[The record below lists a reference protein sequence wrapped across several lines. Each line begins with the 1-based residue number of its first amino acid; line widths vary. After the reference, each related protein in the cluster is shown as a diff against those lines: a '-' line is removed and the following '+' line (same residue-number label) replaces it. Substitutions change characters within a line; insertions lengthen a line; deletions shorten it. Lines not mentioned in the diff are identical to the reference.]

1 MASGT
6 CRLERTGG
14 ETMRSCRDRSK
25 RGLVRCNRQLA
36 RRLALRVLAVTLLAV
51 CPMLVGGGPGP
62 GGFGSVGPS
71 GGFLGEARA
80 SDAVGRTYGDT
91 DGDVVLDGS
100 VAPGWP
106 FRGVLNYVSHRVM
119 GESVSGR
126 SSWHY
131 WSADT
136 GEWDRDFL
144 QYWDVESETLYE
156 VPMGP
161 TIPGCAGTPLV
172 YDGYVEFHSFNS
184 NSYLNWTVLRVPWGD
199 DAYPHLVRTETVS
212 QPYGGFGPFLDG
224 DLHLSYSGDRLR
236 VATAAGEAFY
246 FTSSSDAYPSG
257 TNQTGSGETG
267 LFLSDAGPE
276 NADSADEGMWDP
288 IAEFDG
294 SDGRHYGFSVIHA
307 EPACVAEDSFIVA
320 GDTGEVVACG
330 WRYGG
335 GPRLTEPEGSQP
347 RSGVLALP
355 QATVGID
362 CDKPPDL
369 RDLAAPD
376 GTAGLTP
383 ETARPRAIDG
393 RTAASEVST
402 GGFAEEL

>member
-1 MASGT
+1 
-6 CRLERTGG
+6 
-14 ETMRSCRDRSK
+14 
-25 RGLVRCNRQLA
+25 
-36 RRLALRVLAVTLLAV
+36 
-51 CPMLVGGGPGP
+51 
-62 GGFGSVGPS
+62 
-71 GGFLGEARA
+71 
-80 SDAVGRTYGDT
+80 
-91 DGDVVLDGS
+91 
-100 VAPGWP
+100 
-106 FRGVLNYVSHRVM
+106 
-119 GESVSGR
+119 
-126 SSWHY
+126 
-131 WSADT
+131 
-136 GEWDRDFL
+136 
-144 QYWDVESETLYE
+144 
-156 VPMGP
+156 MGP

-330 WRYGG
+330 G
-335 GPRLTEPEGSQP
+335 
-347 RSGVLALP
+347 A
-355 QATVGID
+355 
-362 CDKPPDL
+362 
-369 RDLAAPD
+369 
-376 GTAGLTP
+376 
-383 ETARPRAIDG
+383 
-393 RTAASEVST
+393 TAAVP
-402 GGFAEEL
+402 G